1 MSLKRSL
8 CCGLPCS
15 IAQRGFNAETVLH
28 PVVWLEWR
36 DSKKVTYS
44 QERQFSVLAFSYTY
58 FILHIS
64 PVLTLFSFVCLL
76 QWAHIDPLFLGIT
89 KWQQLPYIECMK
101 QRETVSSPLCL
112 TKQYLGRDGAKQK
125 GRQGSSLVW
134 HSRKRKDNIAEQGSR
149 AFFPFSPLH
158 APHPINLSSA
168 ERSGRARGVIAGHKE
183 QTV

>member
-1 MSLKRSL
+1 MQRQ
-8 CCGLPCS
+8 CC
-15 IAQRGFNAETVLH
+15 IQ
-28 PVVWLEWR
+28 WR

-44 QERQFSVLAFSYTY
+44 PGKAVFSACFFIHILYTTY
-58 FILHIS
+58 FTCSDTI
-64 PVLTLFSFVCLL
+64 FVCVFAPV
-76 QWAHIDPLFLGIT
+76 WAHIDPLFLGIT
-89 KWQQLPYIECMK
+89 KWPQLPDIECTEP
-101 QRETVSSPLCL
+101 RETVSSPLCL
-112 TKQYLGRDGAKQK
+112 TKQSLGRDGAKRR

-134 HSRKRKDNIAEQGSR
+134 HSRKSKDNIAEQGSG